1 MELIVISPTRLKI
14 MLTEPDMR
22 HYQISADTVD
32 CADGRTRQSLR
43 RLFDDARRETGFETD
58 GARLL
63 IQLYASVSGGCE
75 IFVTKLGDQDPD
87 SDALTPPEEALL
99 RRVFG
104 DQPRAMQTARNKR
117 SEGDRVPIENIIP
130 TQEGSIA
137 MPPVVPTVT
146 ATRRVAVLLPDTET
160 LVSVCHRLLGMGYA
174 QDSCAYELEG
184 GDYCL
189 LLQVPDTTFYRLPLA
204 YAFLNEYGCE
214 TDAANL
220 PEYLAEHGIP
230 LCERGAVG
238 TLGQLHV

>member
-22 HYQISADTVD
+22 RYQISADTVD

-87 SDALTPPEEALL
+87 ADALTPPEEALL

-104 DQPRAMQTARNKR
+104 NPPQAIRSQRNMRPEKF
-117 SEGDRVPIENIIP
+117 GVPVENEISSQDG
-130 TQEGSIA
+130 TNL
-137 MPPVVPTVT
+137 PVAPTVT

-160 LVSVCHRLLGMGYA
+160 LVSVCHRLCRMGYA

-204 YAFLNEYGCE
+204 YAFLNEYGRE
-214 TDAANL
+214 TDAAYL
-220 PEYLAEHGIP
+220 SEYLAEHGTP
-230 LCERGAVG
+230 LCERGAVC
-238 TLGQLHV
+238 TLGRLHG

>member
-22 HYQISADTVD
+22 RYQISADTAD
-32 CADGRTRQSLR
+32 CANGRTRQSLR
-43 RLFDDARRETGFETD
+43 RLFDDARRETGFETN

-87 SDALTPPEEALL
+87 ADALTPPEEALL

-104 DQPRAMQTARNKR
+104 DPPKPMPTARKTR
-117 SEGDRVPIENIIP
+117 PEEGGMPVEHVSSAHEE
-130 TQEGSIA
+130 TIA
-137 MPPVVPTVT
+137 EVSAVPTTT
-146 ATRRVAVLLPDTET
+146 ATRPAAILLPDTET
-160 LVSVCHRLLGMGYA
+160 LVSVCHRLLGIGYK
-174 QDSCAYELEG
+174 QDSCAYELEN

-204 YAFLNEYGCE
+204 YAFLNEYGRE
-214 TDAANL
+214 TDAAHL
-220 PEYLAEHGIP
+220 AEYLAEHGIP
-230 LCERGAVG
+230 LCERRAVS
-238 TLGQLHV
+238 TLGRLH